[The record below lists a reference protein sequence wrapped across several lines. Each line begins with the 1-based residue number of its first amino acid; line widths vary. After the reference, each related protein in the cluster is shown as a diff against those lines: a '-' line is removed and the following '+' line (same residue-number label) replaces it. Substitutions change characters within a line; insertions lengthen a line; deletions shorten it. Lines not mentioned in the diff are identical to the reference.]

1 MEVHFTLRE
10 DGKPRAV
17 PQILEDKTRD
27 EVERRRRELER
38 QEERREEEE
47 RRFEEERRVTSSPRP
62 ISPVSPPSPK
72 PQLQGIK

>member
-27 EVERRRRELER
+27 EVERRRELER
-38 QEERREEEE
+38 QQEGEI
-47 RRFEEERRVTSSPRP
+47 RRFEEE
-62 ISPVSPPSPK
+62 
-72 PQLQGIK
+72 